1 MSSDIMNNQTM
12 KGGATSSPQASS
24 LQASGLQKTG
34 SGERQNVAESSGIT
48 FPPETSAAEKMAED
62 KAQEVSAD
70 KVKEVVEQ
78 LNNHAQAVNRDLLF
92 SVDDDSGKTVIK
104 VINSET
110 AELVRQI
117 PSEEVLR
124 LAQTIRETVDDNKG
138 IIVQTS
144 A

>member
-1 MSSDIMNNQTM
+1 MSSDIINNQVM
-12 KGGATSSPQASS
+12 KDASASVAQSAS
-24 LQASGLQKTG
+24 LSQSNGKRQEVAASTG
-34 SGERQNVAESSGIT
+34 T
-48 FPPETSAAEKMAED
+48 KLPPENTQALGETQEQSK
-62 KAQEVSAD
+62 EVSEE
-70 KVKEVVEQ
+70 KVREVVEQ
-78 LNNHAQAVNRDLLF
+78 LNSHAQAVNRDLHF
-92 SVDDDSGKTVIK
+92 SVDDDSGRTVIK

-124 LAQTIRETVDDNKG
+124 LSKTIQETIEGSTG

>member
-1 MSSDIMNNQTM
+1 MSSDIINNQVM
-12 KGGATSSPQASS
+12 KDARSSASKVTAPVTP
-24 LQASGLQKTG
+24 LPG
-34 SGERQNVAESSGIT
+34 SGENKRQDVAAVEGT
-48 FPPETSAAEKMAED
+48 KLPPEVTETQQEAK
-62 KAQEVSAD
+62 EVSAE

-78 LNNHAQAVNRDLLF
+78 LNKHAQTVNRDLLF

-104 VINSET
+104 VVNADT

-124 LAQTIRETVDDNKG
+124 LSETIRESLESSTGV
-138 IIVQTS
+138 IVQTT

>member
-1 MSSDIMNNQTM
+1 MSSDIINNQVM
-12 KGGATSSPQASS
+12 KDAAASAA
-24 LQASGLQKTG
+24 QTVGLPNSNNGKRQDVAAVTG
-34 SGERQNVAESSGIT
+34 TN
-48 FPPETSAAEKMAED
+48 FPPETKQNQEST
-62 KAQEVSAD
+62 QEVSEEQ
-70 KVKEVVEQ
+70 VKEVVEQ
-78 LNNHAQAVNRDLLF
+78 LNNHAQAVNRDLHF

-124 LAQTIRETVDDNKG
+124 LSKTIQETIEGNTG

>member
-1 MSSDIMNNQTM
+1 MSSDIINNQVM
-12 KGGATSSPQASS
+12 KDTAASVAKS
-24 LQASGLQKTG
+24 VGLPNSNNGKRQDVAAVTG
-34 SGERQNVAESSGIT
+34 TNL
-48 FPPETSAAEKMAED
+48 PPETKEKQEAS
-62 KAQEVSAD
+62 QEVS
-70 KVKEVVEQ
+70 KEQVKEVVEQ
-78 LNNHAQAVNRDLLF
+78 LNNHAQAVNRDLHF
-92 SVDDDSGKTVIK
+92 SVDDESGKTVIK

-124 LAQTIRETVDDNKG
+124 LSKTIQETIEGNTG